1 MKKIIIANWK
11 MNPASPKEAQRLFES
26 AKSSARNLKKAEVV
40 IAPPFLYLPLLKAGL
55 PRGKA
60 GQVKLAAQ
68 DVFWENP
75 PAGGGA
81 FTGEISARMLKN
93 LGVSYV
99 IVGHSERREL
109 GETDELISQK
119 LKAAASGGLRAVLCV
134 GERERVKDS
143 FPTLVR
149 DELKKALKGISR
161 RFASKIIIAY
171 EPVWAVSTGKNARP
185 DTPQDFFEMSIFIR
199 RVILDIWGKSAAF
212 KIPILYGGS
221 VSSKNAAGFLKV
233 KGAAGLLV
241 GKASL
246 NAREF
251 SKILEAVKL

>member
-40 IAPPFLYLPLLKAGL
+40 IAPPFLYLPLLKAG
-55 PRGKA
+55 K
-60 GQVKLAAQ
+60 VKLAAQ

-143 FPTLVR
+143 
-149 DELKKALKGISR
+149 A
-161 RFASKIIIAY
+161 
-171 EPVWAVSTGKNARP
+171 
-185 DTPQDFFEMSIFIR
+185 
-199 RVILDIWGKSAAF
+199 VILI
-212 KIPILYGGS
+212 
-221 VSSKNAAGFLKV
+221 
-233 KGAAGLLV
+233 

-251 SKILEAVKL
+251 SKVLEAVKL

>member
-1 MKKIIIANWK
+1 
-11 MNPASPKEAQRLFES
+11 
-26 AKSSARNLKKAEVV
+26 
-40 IAPPFLYLPLLKAGL
+40 
-55 PRGKA
+55 
-60 GQVKLAAQ
+60 
-68 DVFWENP
+68 
-75 PAGGGA
+75 
-81 FTGEISARMLKN
+81 
-93 LGVSYV
+93 
-99 IVGHSERREL
+99 
-109 GETDELISQK
+109 
-119 LKAAASGGLRAVLCV
+119 V

-233 KGAAGLLV
+233 KGAAGLLI

>member
-60 GQVKLAAQ
+60 GQVKLAAP

-81 FTGEISARMLKN
+81 FTGEIFAGMLKK
-93 LGVSYV
+93 LVVSYL

-109 GETDELISQK
+109 CETDRKSTPLNSSHSQ
-119 LKAAASGGLRAVLCV
+119 
-134 GERERVKDS
+134 
-143 FPTLVR
+143 
-149 DELKKALKGISR
+149 
-161 RFASKIIIAY
+161 
-171 EPVWAVSTGKNARP
+171 
-185 DTPQDFFEMSIFIR
+185 
-199 RVILDIWGKSAAF
+199 
-212 KIPILYGGS
+212 
-221 VSSKNAAGFLKV
+221 
-233 KGAAGLLV
+233 
-241 GKASL
+241 
-246 NAREF
+246 
-251 SKILEAVKL
+251 